1 MAAETTLPS
10 SPKEKGAGGLDEV
23 EKKIKAFNIDA
34 ARTQQQCFEEFQKEV
49 ESLKE
54 SNPYEG
60 YWKEKLERNS
70 EEVKKMS
77 AGSIDKSYDEAA
89 DYIQKLPTEQQAAAA
104 DVFSAGADEV
114 AKAAGFVFGK
124 MKELIASVLHKDIG
138 DKVVMAY
145 NDVKRIISKAI
156 EAISSK
162 PSRLGSIQPSTSGSG
177 L

>member
-10 SPKEKGAGGLDEV
+10 NPKEKGAGGLDGV

-54 SNPYEG
+54 SSPYEG
-60 YWKEKLERNS
+60 YWKEKLEHKS
-70 EEVKKMS
+70 EETKKMS
-77 AGSIDKSYDEAA
+77 AASIDKSFAEAA
-89 DYIQKLPTEQQAAAA
+89 DYIRKLPREQAAAA
-104 DVFSAGADEV
+104 DIFSAGADEV

-156 EAISSK
+156 EAISGN
-162 PSRLGSIQPSTSGSG
+162 PSRLGSI
-177 L
+177 